1 MLSYDQGRQIV
12 SGDKS
17 VISDITAEAKS
28 EVCGPANKQHQ
39 MVCAWCSKFLITKA
53 KSAGPINKSSFFIS
67 HGICP
72 DCARKLLEQEKE
84 ENNN

>member
-1 MLSYDQGRQIV
+1 MLSYDQGRKIV
-12 SGDKS
+12 SGDKG

-28 EVCGPANKQHQ
+28 EVFGPAKKQPQ
-39 MVCAWCSKFLITKA
+39 MVCAWCSKFIVTKA
-53 KSAGPINKSSFFIS
+53 RGAGPINKSSFFIS